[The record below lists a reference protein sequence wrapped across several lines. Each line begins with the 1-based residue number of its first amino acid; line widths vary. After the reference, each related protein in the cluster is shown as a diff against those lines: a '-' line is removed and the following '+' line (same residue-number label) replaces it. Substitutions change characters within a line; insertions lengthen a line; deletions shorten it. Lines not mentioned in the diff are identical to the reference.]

1 MITAAGNILQL
12 LQHYTAFADAAL
24 VFEGTNSRIQLKNG
38 RVVSQRIQQME
49 TMWTETEEE
58 ESDSDGITRSKT
70 LTHSGSTDMV
80 QIMEYDREKHMIG
93 LRMEQNGRN
102 AAMRI
107 RYESVTEDGKRTDR
121 GYIDELETD
130 DEEIKAEMAAYEG
143 IVLVSYQFDEQGRLL
158 SYTMYEDDQPLQRIY
173 YDEEGRAI
181 RQESFFSGSYENLY
195 VTETEYRKASE
206 IEETIKLAED

>member
-1 MITAAGNILQL
+1 
-12 LQHYTAFADAAL
+12 
-24 VFEGTNSRIQLKNG
+24 
-38 RVVSQRIQQME
+38 
-49 TMWTETEEE
+49 
-58 ESDSDGITRSKT
+58 
-70 LTHSGSTDMV
+70 
-80 QIMEYDREKHMIG
+80 
-93 LRMEQNGRN
+93 
-102 AAMRI
+102 
-107 RYESVTEDGKRTDR
+107 
-121 GYIDELETD
+121 
-130 DEEIKAEMAAYEG
+130 MAAYEG